1 MRIGEL
7 AERTGTTTRALRY
20 YEGLGLLPARRRA
33 NGYRSYDESDQR
45 LVEEIRSLL
54 DIGFALEETRPFVE
68 CLRAGHAAGDECP
81 DSVAVYRRKLTEID
95 GLVAR
100 LDLVR
105 AHLEQQLAK
114 VSALP
119 VEESTCS
126 VHRTRTT

>member
-20 YEGLGLLPARRRA
+20 YEGLGLLPARRTA
-33 NGYRSYDESDQR
+33 NGYRSYDGTDQR

-54 DIGFALEETRPFVE
+54 EIGFALEETRPFVE
-68 CLRAGHAAGDECP
+68 CLRSGHAAGDECP

-95 GLVAR
+95 GLSAR
-100 LDLVR
+100 LAMVR
-105 AHLEQQLAK
+105 AHLESQLAK
-114 VSALP
+114 LNALP

-126 VHRTRTT
+126 VHRTT

>member
-54 DIGFALEETRPFVE
+54 EIGFALEETRPFVE
-68 CLRAGHAAGDECP
+68 CLRSGHAAGDECP
-81 DSVAVYRRKLTEID
+81 DSVAVYRRKITEID
-95 GLVAR
+95 GLTDR
-100 LDLVR
+100 LALVR
-105 AHLEQQLAK
+105 AHLESQLAK
-114 VSALP
+114 ANALP

-126 VHRTRTT
+126 VHRTT